1 MAFIFG
7 AIVIVTG
14 PTVIVP
20 MLRTVWPSNKI
31 ANILREEG
39 IIIDPIGAL
48 LAVLVFEYIVSTQDA
63 LSHT

>member
-7 AIVIVTG
+7 AIVTVTG

>member
-1 MAFIFG
+1 
-7 AIVIVTG
+7 
-14 PTVIVP
+14 

-31 ANILREEG
+31 ANILCGEG

-63 LSHT
+63 LSHTQFRLGSRYCVISYDVCC